1 MSLLNY
7 FTKTLSSAA
16 VSEGTGSAFLA
27 HSNEGSRKPED
38 GDSCA
43 TEVEILYFVTPTVS
57 KSGRNFKR
65 KTVSAPKRR
74 KWNDDY
80 LIYGFYRAKE
90 EEHTITIQPL
100 IVCFVQSNMQTQILF
115 LQNLSYIVKNNI
127 PNISLSLR
135 SFLSLNYLRCKRSKK
150 TLSYKW

>member
-16 VSEGTGSAFLA
+16 VSEDTGSSSLA
-27 HSNEGSRKPED
+27 HTNEGRRKTED
-38 GDSCA
+38 SDSCA
-43 TEVEILYFVTPTVS
+43 TEVETFVTPIVS

-80 LIYGFYRAKE
+80 VTYGFYRARE
-90 EEHTITIQPL
+90 EEHTITIHPL
-100 IVCFVQSNMQTQILF
+100 IVCFVQSNMQTQMLF
-115 LQNLSYIVKNNI
+115 RQNLSYIVKNNI
-127 PNISLSLR
+127 PNISQ
-135 SFLSLNYLRCKRSKK
+135 FFAVIKDFEVI
-150 TLSYKW
+150 